1 MSDTIGEMPCKWRG
15 TVLATDISWCQELN
29 SQCASEDL
37 DEGDGEVG
45 GVDVAVGFGADGES
59 SEAAQPGVGAF
70 DDPAVAG
77 ERVAGA
83 GDASASAAALSLCLA
98 GGERVAGSA
107 SFADLGGDP
116 AGAEFVA
123 ERFAAVAAVG
133 PDLAGP
139 VAGSGERV
147 DQRQQVGALVFVA
160 GAEPDLQRP
169 TVGVYGKVVLAG
181 RKAAVDRAR
190 PDQIAPFFAS
200 TIEASTTTR
209 DQSSRPF

>member
-1 MSDTIGEMPCKWRG
+1 MSRLPHDSVTVSDTG
-15 TVLATDISWCQELN
+15 TGSAGTRLMAVCRHFERQCLELN

-98 GGERVAGSA
+98 GG
-107 SFADLGGDP
+107 
-116 AGAEFVA
+116 
-123 ERFAAVAAVG
+123 
-133 PDLAGP
+133 
-139 VAGSGERV
+139 
-147 DQRQQVGALVFVA
+147 
-160 GAEPDLQRP
+160 
-169 TVGVYGKVVLAG
+169 
-181 RKAAVDRAR
+181 
-190 PDQIAPFFAS
+190 
-200 TIEASTTTR
+200 
-209 DQSSRPF
+209 